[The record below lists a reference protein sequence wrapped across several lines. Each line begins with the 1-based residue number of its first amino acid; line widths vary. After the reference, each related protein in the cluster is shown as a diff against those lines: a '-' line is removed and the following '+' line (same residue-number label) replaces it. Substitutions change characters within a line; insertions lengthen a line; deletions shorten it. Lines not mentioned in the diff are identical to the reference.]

1 MKCTDPGHVY
11 ALAQG
16 NRLRFLK
23 KELVPVARLLSGNP
37 DTEDLSINPP
47 DATVL
52 ITEPGTTNEEVL
64 EVLLDRTRHL
74 NGLFPCPE
82 NETAI
87 AGMQQALD
95 AFNARTAK
103 RQTQG
108 VEGKLVAHA

>member
-11 ALAQG
+11 ALAHS

-23 KELVPVARLLSGNP
+23 KEVVPVAQLLSGSP
-37 DTEDLSINPP
+37 DTAELPINPP

-52 ITEPGTTNEEVL
+52 ITEPGTTSEEVL

-74 NGLFPCPE
+74 NSLFPCPE
-82 NETAI
+82 NEAAL
-87 AGMQQALD
+87 AGLQQALD

-103 RQTQG
+103 RQAQG